1 MTIRE
6 LINEEQNWI
15 DMKVMRQGKVLYA
28 VSIDTI
34 DDYGSE
40 ILDLN
45 VKSSNIISELIM
57 SPEISYLG
65 SYPVASLNTLNI
77 EVE

>member
-6 LINEEQNWI
+6 LIKEEQDWI
-15 DMKVMRQGKVLYA
+15 DMVVTRNGEVLYA

-34 DDYGSE
+34 DDYGNE
-40 ILDLN
+40 ILNLN
-45 VKSSNIISELIM
+45 VKSSNITSELMYIDV
-57 SPEISYLG
+57 
-65 SYPVASLNTLNI
+65 YPVASLNTLNI

>member
-6 LINEEQNWI
+6 LINEEQDWI
-15 DMKVMRQGKVLYA
+15 DMKVTRQGKVLYA

-34 DDYGSE
+34 DDYGND

-45 VKSSNIISELIM
+45 VKSSNITSEVL
-57 SPEISYLG
+57 YLG
-65 SYPVASLNTLNI
+65 EYPVASLNTLNI

>member
-1 MTIRE
+1 MAIRE
-6 LINEEQNWI
+6 LINEEQDWI
-15 DMKVMRQGKVLYA
+15 DMKVTRNGETLYA
-28 VSIDTI
+28 ASIDTI

-45 VKSSNIISELIM
+45 VKSSNITSELIM
-57 SPEISYLG
+57 SPEISYLE
-65 SYPVASLNTLNI
+65 SYPAASLNTLNI

>member
-6 LINEEQNWI
+6 LINEEQDWI
-15 DMKVMRQGKVLYA
+15 DMKVTRQGEMLYE

-34 DDYGSE
+34 DDYGNE
-40 ILDLN
+40 ILDIN
-45 VKSSNIISELIM
+45 VKSSNITSELIM

-65 SYPVASLNTLNI
+65 SYPAASLNTLNI

>member
-15 DMKVMRQGKVLYA
+15 DMKVIRNSKELYS

-45 VKSSNIISELIM
+45 VKSHNITSEVLYLSN
-57 SPEISYLG
+57 
-65 SYPVASLNTLNI
+65 YPVASLNTLNI

>member
-6 LINEEQNWI
+6 LINEEQDWI
-15 DMKVMRQGKVLYA
+15 DMKVTRNGKTLYC

-34 DDYGSE
+34 DDYGDE
-40 ILDLN
+40 ILNLK
-45 VKSSNIISELIM
+45 VKSSKITSELIY
-57 SPEISYLG
+57 IDV
-65 SYPVASLNTLNI
+65 YPVASLNTLNI

>member
-6 LINEEQNWI
+6 LINEEQDWI
-15 DMKVMRQGKVLYA
+15 DMKVTHNGEILYA

-34 DDYGSE
+34 DDYGDE
-40 ILDLN
+40 ILNLK
-45 VKSSNIISELIM
+45 VKSSNVTSELL
-57 SPEISYLG
+57 YLG
-65 SYPVASLNTLNI
+65 KYPVVSLNTLNI

>member
-6 LINEEQNWI
+6 LINEEQDWI
-15 DMKVMRQGKVLYA
+15 DMKVTSQGKVLYA

-34 DDYGSE
+34 YDYGNE

-45 VKSSNIISELIM
+45 VKSSNVTSDLIM

-65 SYPVASLNTLNI
+65 SYPAASLNTLNI